1 MVALED
7 MYLVLHNVHEER
19 CHPGRDKTMQV
30 VKEEMGIAN
39 ISREI
44 VVMHMSFCHGCQAK
58 KGVV

>member
-30 VKEEMGIAN
+30 VKEEMGIA
-39 ISREI
+39 
-44 VVMHMSFCHGCQAK
+44 FCHGCQAK